1 MPFGPDPAAMGIHP
15 PSLAP
20 RAKPASIRPLK
31 GEIVSPMKYHIRSL
45 LLAGFCT
52 GLAVGALA
60 KTAEVGQ
67 PAPDFTLAAIDGTTH
82 RLSDYRGRTVV
93 LEWVNPE
100 CPIVQK
106 HYDGSGNMP
115 RLQKAAAAA
124 GVVWLSI
131 NSAAPGKQGDF
142 AAAAVAA
149 WMKRVGALPAAYF
162 RDRNGVVGKLYG
174 ARNTPHM
181 FVVDGQGR
189 LVYEGAIDSIRSA
202 DPADVARAENYV
214 TGALAALQAGRPVS
228 PSATQPYGCSVKY

>member
-67 PAPDFTLAAIDGTTH
+67 PAPDFTLTDIAGTTH
-82 RLSDYRGRTVV
+82 QLSAYRGKTVV

-106 HYDGSGNMP
+106 HYNKSGNMP
-115 RLQKAAAAA
+115 KLQKAAAAA

-131 NSAAPGKQGDF
+131 NSAASGKQGDYD
-142 AAAAVAA
+142 ATEVAA
-149 WMKRVGALPAAYF
+149 WMKRVGAAPTAYF
-162 RDRNGVVGKLYG
+162 RDQNGAVGKLYD
-174 ARNTPHM
+174 ARTTPHM
-181 FVVDGQGR
+181 FVIDPQGR
-189 LVYEGAIDSIRSA
+189 LVYAGAIDSIRSA
-202 DPADVARAENYV
+202 DPADIAKAENYV
-214 TGALAALQAGRPVS
+214 TAALAAAKAGQPVAS
-228 PSATQPYGCSVKY
+228 PTSQPYGCSVKY